1 MKIVACFYSK
11 CLAAPIS
18 KPLSGSSLLT
28 SKIETGYKPTHS
40 RYLVYLECGRANP
53 HGLECFWNN
62 RNVIDR
68 VMIENGKEW
77 IRKG

>member
-1 MKIVACFYSK
+1 MKEMKEIVAINAKFGK
-11 CLAAPIS
+11 
-18 KPLSGSSLLT
+18 KNRR
-28 SKIETGYKPTHS
+28 IEYK
-40 RYLVYLECGRANP
+40 
-53 HGLECFWNN
+53 GLECFWDN